1 MARSLRAFLSQTP
14 FFQFLL
20 KPAQFNPKRS
30 SIELLK
36 STKPKPYFKLAM
48 AEFLKVPRP
57 FRLSHFSHDNYTSL
71 VYYSTAVI
79 WLYDNYSY
87 SLRLYK
93 PESGNLIL
101 TPIFDLSITFNG

>member
-1 MARSLRAFLSQTP
+1 MARLLRAFLSQTP

-79 WLYDNYSY
+79 GYTTTTRTAFGFINQ
-87 SLRLYK
+87 K
-93 PESGNLIL
+93 VA
-101 TPIFDLSITFNG
+101 T